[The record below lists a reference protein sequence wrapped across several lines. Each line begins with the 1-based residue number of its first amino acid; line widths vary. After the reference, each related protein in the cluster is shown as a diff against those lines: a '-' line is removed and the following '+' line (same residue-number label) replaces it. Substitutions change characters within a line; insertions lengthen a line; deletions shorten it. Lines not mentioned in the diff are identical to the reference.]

1 MSELNLATLGVIKYA
16 EMSIDELRELKEQLL
31 EKVLSLAD
39 IKRHVKD
46 DMAESMLN
54 EQIGEYMYYVNFVN
68 VFIRKFYTRS

>member
-39 IKRHVKD
+39 IKRNVKD

-54 EQIGEYMYYVNFVN
+54 EQMGEYMYYVNFVN
-68 VFIRKFYTRS
+68 VFIRKFYKNG